1 MNIDGISGG
10 VSGLPESFLSQVAQ
24 TSSGD
29 YLAQVSEHK
38 VPRACDSIWIFFQG
52 KSIRLAF
59 LSFGSESELKR
70 VCQNI
75 YKYNNPGQLSDTNG
89 YKINEMKDGSRV
101 VVVRPSFSETWAFF
115 VRKFDVK
122 RSTLEQWFKGEP
134 GCDDSIALLKYLVK
148 GARIISI
155 TGEQGCGKTTMLMG
169 MIENIYETMNI
180 RVQETAFELHLRKIY
195 PTRNILTFRETDT
208 ISGQEGLDVQKKTDG
223 SVNII
228 GEVATDPV
236 ASWMIQAAQVA
247 SKFTLFTHHA
257 KTFPNLVTALR
268 NSMLRTGVFKN
279 EKTAEEQVVQVLN
292 FDIHLK
298 KDFKGKRYVERI
310 TECIPIESRNEY
322 TYDHRK
328 KKTLEGKFDKF
339 FDNATQYFTK
349 TTDKELYQYRNILEY
364 VDGEY
369 KITNPITN
377 ENIVEMRNNMD
388 DSDREEFDQFIE
400 KHWKKVKKRKK
411 NHIIAG
417 GETSVK
423 PSNIY
428 NNGCYRNHTCINNN
442 YIYNDEQKMQKS
454 EYKQLQ
460 KLRQGTKANKFSAE
474 ILYQKL
480 YVTYMKIPFIK
491 RYVLKLRRRLEI
503 INIDDE
509 YNTRRDASKVLTK
522 ALAIL
527 IPVVIVTI
535 FITKNNYLLM
545 FILLLF
551 ELFMVDI
558 LIDGSVDKI
567 DDKLLKQQI
576 TFFSEIRHAYHEFN
590 MVEEAIYQV
599 SQDDEMDVSRQG
611 EKIYEILISDDP
623 ETELEKYY
631 DIAPNSY
638 LKEFAGV
645 SYLTKE
651 FGDRKVDGASLYLKN
666 VDNITQE
673 MQLEIL
679 KRDKLNYVFQSLS
692 VIAIVPVLLLEPL
705 KSWAISNFG
714 FVESWYN
721 GKPGTIVQIAV
732 LLITFISYILVR
744 KLKDNGSTNQRRQAP
759 ENPWQAKVYKNK
771 IFKKIVNL
779 VMPKEGTKDYRKL
792 KRLLQDAASN
802 LKMEWVYVNR
812 ITLAIIVFIVSLL
825 LFLYLH
831 HISIKFVYEEP
842 TTDYDLIGGMTDKQK
857 KSSNGTNRRRQHIL
871 GKI

>member
-1 MNIDGISGG
+1 MTITNILLTVVVLIIAGLAIFYYIKKQKEEQVETTVVVDDKTYTLDMMKEFVKKRLDEITKVNLYDIGLSEEELKRRKNKKYVKELIYDLLVKEYGVDETNVSKAIPFDVPSLLTPQDKFDILIYMYKKDFGYEALTELIRKYNLAELKYLEGESKPSYVITSQEIEDIFEKEQMDLKFEDKLSVVVQRIYQHYKGYSSIDEIRDMNIDGISGG

-24 TSSGD
+24 TSSSD
-29 YLAQVSEHK
+29 YLTQVSEHK

-59 LSFGSESELKR
+59 LSFGTEAELKR

-310 TECIPIESRNEY
+310 TECIPIESKNEY
-322 TYDHRK
+322 TYDHRNE
-328 KKTLEGKFDKF
+328 KTLEGKFDKF

-369 KITNPITN
+369 KITNPITD
-377 ENIVEMRNNMD
+377 ENLVEMRNNMD
-388 DSDREEFDQFIE
+388 DTDREEFDKFVE
-400 KHWKKVKKRKK
+400 KHWKKAKR
-411 NHIIAG
+411 A
-417 GETSVK
+417 
-423 PSNIY
+423 
-428 NNGCYRNHTCINNN
+428 
-442 YIYNDEQKMQKS
+442 
-454 EYKQLQ
+454 
-460 KLRQGTKANKFSAE
+460 
-474 ILYQKL
+474 
-480 YVTYMKIPFIK
+480 
-491 RYVLKLRRRLEI
+491 
-503 INIDDE
+503 
-509 YNTRRDASKVLTK
+509 
-522 ALAIL
+522 
-527 IPVVIVTI
+527 
-535 FITKNNYLLM
+535 
-545 FILLLF
+545 
-551 ELFMVDI
+551 
-558 LIDGSVDKI
+558 
-567 DDKLLKQQI
+567 
-576 TFFSEIRHAYHEFN
+576 
-590 MVEEAIYQV
+590 
-599 SQDDEMDVSRQG
+599 
-611 EKIYEILISDDP
+611 
-623 ETELEKYY
+623 
-631 DIAPNSY
+631 
-638 LKEFAGV
+638 
-645 SYLTKE
+645 
-651 FGDRKVDGASLYLKN
+651 RKTV
-666 VDNITQE
+666 
-673 MQLEIL
+673 
-679 KRDKLNYVFQSLS
+679 
-692 VIAIVPVLLLEPL
+692 
-705 KSWAISNFG
+705 
-714 FVESWYN
+714 
-721 GKPGTIVQIAV
+721 
-732 LLITFISYILVR
+732 
-744 KLKDNGSTNQRRQAP
+744 
-759 ENPWQAKVYKNK
+759 
-771 IFKKIVNL
+771 
-779 VMPKEGTKDYRKL
+779 
-792 KRLLQDAASN
+792 
-802 LKMEWVYVNR
+802 
-812 ITLAIIVFIVSLL
+812 
-825 LFLYLH
+825 
-831 HISIKFVYEEP
+831 
-842 TTDYDLIGGMTDKQK
+842 
-857 KSSNGTNRRRQHIL
+857 
-871 GKI
+871 